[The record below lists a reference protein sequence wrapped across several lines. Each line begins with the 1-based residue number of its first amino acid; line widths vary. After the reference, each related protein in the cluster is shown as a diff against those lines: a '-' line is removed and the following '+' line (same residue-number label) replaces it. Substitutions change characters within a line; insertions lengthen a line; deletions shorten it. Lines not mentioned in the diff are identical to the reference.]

1 MCGFAGVFA
10 NPDGLDGSAEEVAA
24 RMAGQLVH
32 RGPDDEGAWMNRAG
46 TVGLGFRRLSII
58 DLSPLGHQPMTSASE
73 RFSMVFNG
81 EVYNHRQ
88 LRDELEG
95 RGHRFRG
102 HSDTEV
108 ILAAFEEWGVEA
120 TVPRLWGMFAIAVWD
135 EDSDRL
141 LLARDRLGIKPLY
154 VYSKS
159 GVTAFGSELKSLMAL
174 PDVDRSVD
182 PASVEELLR
191 YLYIPAPQT
200 IYRHVRKML
209 PGTIL
214 TLDRPGADTPEAPF
228 WSAEEAYTTGTADR
242 FTGTELEASDE
253 LERLLRS
260 AVESRMYADVPLGAF
275 LSGGIDSSTVVALM
289 QQASEKPVRTFSVAF
304 DATEFN
310 EAHEAASVA
319 KHLGTDHTELLCSGD
334 EALEVVP
341 RLADIFDEP
350 HADTAQVPTYLM
362 CSKARGHVTVA
373 LSGDGGDEVF
383 GGYNRYS
390 HGKQLIERMHSVPG
404 ALRTAGRAAVLGVS
418 PNAWDSLHRVATP
431 FTSER
436 QATKHFGQKLHKLG
450 RLMGEQSDAAMYRS
464 LVSVWPDAHALVRHD
479 ESRRDLLDKT
489 FEAYASGG
497 LIDRMM
503 LADQRM
509 YLPDD
514 QLTKVDRVSMSVGLE
529 VRVPLLDHRLVEFA
543 WRLPEEMRTSGG
555 VGKRALRNVL
565 HRHVPRELV
574 ERPKMGFSV
583 PVGQWLRGSLR
594 PWAEELLSRKALTEG
609 NILEPE
615 PILRSWRQLQAGRDE
630 SALGLWAVLMF
641 QAWKERWI
649 GG

>member
-10 NPDGLDGSAEEVAA
+10 NPDSLDGTAEAAAA
-24 RMAGQLVH
+24 RMASTLVH
-32 RGPDDEGAWMNRAG
+32 RGPDDDGSWMNPAG

-58 DLSPLGHQPMTSASE
+58 DLSPLGHQPMTSAAE

-81 EVYNHRQ
+81 EIYNHRR

-95 RGHRFRG
+95 KGHRFRG

-108 ILAAFEEWGVEA
+108 ILAAFEEWGIEA
-120 TVPRLWGMFAIAVWD
+120 TIPRLWGMFAVAVWD
-135 EDSDRL
+135 AEADRL
-141 LLARDRLGIKPLY
+141 VLARDRLGIKPLY
-154 VYSKS
+154 VYSRA
-159 GVTAFGSELKSLMAL
+159 GVTAFGSELKALMAL
-174 PDVDRSVD
+174 PAVDRSVD

-191 YLYIPAPQT
+191 YLYIPAPNT

-214 TLDRPGADTPEAPF
+214 SLGRPGDERH
-228 WSAEEAYTTGTADR
+228 EEAFWRAEDAYSDGLQRR
-242 FTGTELEASDE
+242 FEGSETEASDE

-289 QQASEKPVRTFSVAF
+289 QDASEKPVRTFSVAF

-310 EAHEAASVA
+310 EAHEAARVA
-319 KHLGTDHTELLCSGD
+319 KHLGTEHTELLCSGD
-334 EALEVVP
+334 EALQVVP
-341 RLADIFDEP
+341 KLADIFDEP
-350 HADTAQVPTYLM
+350 HADTAQVPTWLM

-390 HGKQLIERMHSVPG
+390 HGKRLIQRMHAMPG
-404 ALRTAGRAAVLGVS
+404 VLRSAGRAAVLGVS
-418 PNAWDSLHRVATP
+418 PNAWDSLHRAATP

-450 RLMGEQSDAAMYRS
+450 RLMGEGSDAAMYRS
-464 LVSVWPDAHALVRHD
+464 LVSVWPDAHELVRHD
-479 ESRRDLLDKT
+479 ERREDLLDDT

-543 WRLPEEMRTSGG
+543 WTLPEEMRTSGG
-555 VGKRALRNVL
+555 VGKRVLRNVL
-565 HRHVPRELV
+565 HRRVPRELV

-583 PVGQWLRGSLR
+583 PVGQWLRGALR
-594 PWAEELLSRKALTEG
+594 PWAEELLSRNALVDG

-615 PILRSWRQLQAGRDE
+615 PILQSWSQLQSGRDE

-641 QAWKERWI
+641 QSWKERWI
-649 GG
+649 DG